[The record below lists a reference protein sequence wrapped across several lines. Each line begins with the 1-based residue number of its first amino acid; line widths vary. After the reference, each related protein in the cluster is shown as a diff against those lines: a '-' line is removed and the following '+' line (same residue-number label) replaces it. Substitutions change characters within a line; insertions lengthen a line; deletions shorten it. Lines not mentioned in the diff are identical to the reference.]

1 MLPRNRV
8 VENMV
13 SGLPCRKKECDILKI
28 LLVED
33 EELLSNVIAK
43 GLKKLGFAVDQTY
56 DGENALY
63 LYDVNTYDLIILDLN
78 LPIIDGMEVLG
89 QIRKTDFKTKIL
101 ILSARSEVIDRIA
114 GLNQGANDY
123 LVKPFD
129 FDELVARVNNLLRQ
143 SFIQTPSILSVGNIT
158 MDLLAKTVS
167 ANHVLLSLTN
177 KEYAILEYLMLN
189 QGKVI
194 SQSELIEHV
203 WDSDVDPFSNS
214 LKFHLHS
221 LKKKLGEENI
231 ISNIRGQG
239 YIIKGDTT
247 NE

>member
-1 MLPRNRV
+1 M
-8 VENMV
+8 
-13 SGLPCRKKECDILKI
+13 KI

-33 EELLSNVIAK
+33 EELLSNVITK
-43 GLKKLGFAVDQTY
+43 GLKKLGFAVDQAY
-56 DGENALY
+56 DGETALY
-63 LYDVNTYDLIILDLN
+63 LYEVNSYDLIILDLN
-78 LPIIDGMEVLG
+78 LPAIDGMDVLG
-89 QIRKTDFKTKIL
+89 RIRQDDFKTKIL
-101 ILSARSEVIDRIA
+101 ILSARSKIIDRVA

-129 FDELVARVNNLLRQ
+129 FDELVARIHNLIRQ
-143 SFIQTPSILSVGNIT
+143 TFIQTPSILSVGNLT
-158 MDLLAKTVS
+158 MDLLAKTV
-167 ANHVLLSLTN
+167 AINNVFLSLTN

-203 WDSDVDPFSNS
+203 WESEADPFSNS

-221 LKKKLGEENI
+221 LKKKLGQEDI
-231 ISNIRGQG
+231 ISNKRGQG
-239 YIIKGDTT
+239 YIIKGDTA